1 MTDPLLEVKNIS
13 LSRNDNS
20 ILSNINLELN
30 TSSVINIHG
39 RNGCGKTS
47 LLKIIVGITE
57 PTGGVINNNILSNDN
72 KNITYI
78 GHKHGIK
85 NNLTLSE
92 NILFEPSIYND
103 KHKNIDDMIKRYQ
116 MDKYKDYL
124 SKNLSHGQQ
133 KKISL
138 IKASLCNAR
147 VWVIDEPYSAL
158 DKDAIKTL
166 DSCID
171 EHLSNQG
178 SVIMTNH
185 EPITDKEYKVVNFK
199 IDCE

>member
-1 MTDPLLEVKNIS
+1 MDLTLNALRKNMSYVGQDTILFNDTVKN
-13 LSRNDNS
+13 
-20 ILSNINLELN
+20 NI
-30 TSSVINIHG
+30 I
-39 RNGCGKTS
+39 
-47 LLKIIVGITE
+47 
-57 PTGGVINNNILSNDN
+57 
-72 KNITYI
+72 Y
-78 GHKHGIK
+78 GHTK
-85 NNLTLSE
+85 S
-92 NILFEPSIYND
+92 
-103 KHKNIDDMIKRYQ
+103 
-116 MDKYKDYL
+116 KDYL

-158 DKDAIKTL
+158 DKDAIKIL